1 MSKSLEKEYRKMASS
16 DLPDLWN
23 RISDALPEKKPVR
36 RPSFKLAGPIAAAV
50 CAAILIPALIGLGR
64 KGNAGEAA
72 YYTAEA
78 ITDGQE
84 YRSSKSAQSAA
95 AVTED
100 AAMEEAAME
109 EAPMEE
115 AVTETAVEDA
125 AEARAEAESMA
136 ATVYY
141 DVHLDN
147 PVPVEGEEN
156 WYTALVLEARD
167 DALEAGSTIL
177 LYLDPAGDGAEE
189 IRTGLAETE
198 IKASLQEIKEDTG
211 SLYYQIL
218 SCEKWEAD
226 E

>member
-64 KGNAGEAA
+64 KGNAGGAA

-167 DALEAGSTIL
+167 GALEAGSTIL